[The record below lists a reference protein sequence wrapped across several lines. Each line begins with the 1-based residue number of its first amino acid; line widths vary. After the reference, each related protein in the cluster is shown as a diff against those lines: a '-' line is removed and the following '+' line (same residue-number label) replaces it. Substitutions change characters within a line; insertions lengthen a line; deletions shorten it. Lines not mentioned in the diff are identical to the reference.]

1 MGRWFG
7 SAVMRPVYGGPM
19 SASSQRPAAGSIA
32 AGEDLAFAGVE
43 RLSELL
49 RAGEVTPREL
59 VELYLTRIELLAPK
73 LGAFVS
79 VRAEAALAEADA
91 ALERLRAG
99 EPGSLLGVPVVVK
112 DNVDIAGE
120 VTGHGTG
127 ANETPAASDAEVV
140 RRLRVAGAPML
151 GKTAMPELAMWG
163 HITESQTHGPTRNP
177 WDTRRSAGGSSGGT
191 AAAVAAGLAP
201 VGLGSD
207 GGASIRVP
215 SALCGLFGLK
225 PTRGRISTLPDP
237 EHWHGLT
244 VFGGLARSVLDA
256 ALFDDAL
263 RGPAA
268 GDAHTPTEPEVSFA
282 DAARREPGRLRVA
295 VSLKGTLPGI
305 SVGPAARRAV
315 EQTAELLRS
324 LGHQVAERDPK
335 YGQLLPDIMPLYL
348 SGVADDAAKLDH
360 PDRLEPRSRRM
371 AAIGRRLHGRA
382 LRRALRRQPV
392 VAGRINAIFADHDVL
407 LTPLTAAQPEPVER
421 WRGKGAVRTFNGSG
435 PYVTYTAIWNYL
447 GQPAAAVPAGFDE
460 DGLPTAVQ
468 IAAPVNGETTLLSLA
483 AQLEQ
488 ATLWTDRRPPA
499 S

>member
-1 MGRWFG
+1 MSSSSPGP
-7 SAVMRPVYGGPM
+7 SESSIPTGG
-19 SASSQRPAAGSIA
+19 
-32 AGEDLAFAGVE
+32 DLAFAGVA

-59 VELYLTRIELLAPK
+59 VELYVERIERLDPK
-73 LGAFVS
+73 LNSFVS

-99 EPGSLLGVPVVVK
+99 ESGPLLGVPVAVK
-112 DNVDIAGE
+112 DNVDITGE

-127 ANETPAASDAEVV
+127 AHETPATSDAEVV
-140 RRLRVAGAPML
+140 RRLRAAGAPML
-151 GKTAMPELAMWG
+151 GKTALPELAMWG
-163 HITESQTHGPTRNP
+163 HMTESRTHGATRNP
-177 WDTRRSAGGSSGGT
+177 WDTERAAGGSSGGT

-263 RGPAA
+263 RGAAA
-268 GDAHTPTEPEVSFA
+268 GDAHAPPEPEVSFA

-295 VSLKGTLPGI
+295 VSLKGTLPG
-305 SVGPAARRAV
+305 VKAGPVARRAV
-315 EQTAELLRS
+315 QETAELLRS
-324 LGHQVAERDPK
+324 LGHEVAERDPK
-335 YGQLLPDIMPLYL
+335 YGQLLPDAMPRYVA
-348 SGVADDAAKLDH
+348 GIADDAAKLDH
-360 PDRLEPRSRRM
+360 PERLEARSRRM
-371 AAIGRRLHGRA
+371 AGWGRRLHGRA
-382 LRRALRRQPV
+382 LRRAVRREPV
-392 VAGRINAIFADHDVL
+392 VAERVNAIFVDHDVL
-407 LTPLTAAQPEPVER
+407 LTPVTAAQPEPVGR
-421 WRGKGAVRTFNGSG
+421 WRDKGAVRTFYGGG

-460 DGLPTAVQ
+460 AGLPTAVQ
-468 IAAPVNGETTLLSLA
+468 IAARINGETTLLSLA
-483 AQLEQ
+483 AQLER
-488 ATLWTDRRPPA
+488 ARPWADRRPPVA
-499 S
+499 

>member
-1 MGRWFG
+1 V
-7 SAVMRPVYGGPM
+7 SDSSERPTE
-19 SASSQRPAAGSIA
+19 ASTPTDR
-32 AGEDLAFAGVE
+32 DLAFAGVA
-43 RLSELL
+43 RLSGLL

-59 VELYLTRIELLAPK
+59 VELYLARIERLDPK
-73 LGAFVS
+73 LNAFVS

-99 EPGSLLGVPVVVK
+99 ESGALLGVPVAVK

-127 ANETPAASDAEVV
+127 ANETPATSDAEVV
-140 RRLRVAGAPML
+140 RRMRAAGMPML
-151 GKTAMPELAMWG
+151 GKTALPELAMWA
-163 HITESQTHGPTRNP
+163 HMTESRTHGAARNP
-177 WDTRRSAGGSSGGT
+177 WNTELAPGGSSGGT

-225 PTRGRISTLPDP
+225 PTRGRISTLPDR

-268 GDAHTPTEPEVSFA
+268 GDAHTPAEPEISFA
-282 DAARREPGRLRVA
+282 DAALREPDRLRVA
-295 VSLKGTLPGI
+295 VSLKGTLPG
-305 SVGPAARRAV
+305 VKAGPVARRAV
-315 EQTAELLRS
+315 EETADLLRS
-324 LGHQVAERDPK
+324 LGHEVAERDPK
-335 YGQLLPDIMPLYL
+335 YGQLLLADAMPRYL
-348 SGVADDAAKLDH
+348 AGVADDAAKLDH
-360 PDRLEPRSRRM
+360 PEQLEARSRRM
-371 AAIGRRLHGRA
+371 AAWGRRLHGRA
-382 LRRALRRQPV
+382 LRRAVRREPA
-392 VAGRINAIFADHDVL
+392 VADRVNAIFVDHDVL
-407 LTPLTAAQPEPVER
+407 LTPVTAAQPEPVGR
-421 WRGKGAVRTFNGSG
+421 WRGKGPVRTFYGGG
-435 PYVTYTAIWNYL
+435 PYVTYTAIWNYV
-447 GQPAAAVPAGFDE
+447 GQPAAAVPSGFDE

-468 IAAPVNGETTLLSLA
+468 IVAGPNGETTLLSLA

-488 ATLWTDRRPPA
+488 ARPWADPRPPG